1 MVTKAKAPPEEAET
15 ETTDEKPV
23 TKSEVVEIVKE
34 AVAGLLPTGEPKADG
49 PATDEPA
56 TDDGKVVT
64 AREEE
69 ARSHNLVMEAIKEFK
84 KEFAGEDDTKSEKKE
99 PEAEPGK
106 KPTPWIQR
114 VMWGIE

>member
-1 MVTKAKAPPEEAET
+1 MVTKAKEPVVET
-15 ETTDEKPV
+15 ETKEESSTIDKGELREALKEILPEFLGGAK
-23 TKSEVVEIVKE
+23 TEEVE
-34 AVAGLLPTGEPKADG
+34 
-49 PATDEPA
+49 TDEPA
-56 TDDGKVVT
+56 ADDGKVVT